1 MAVRWAVN
9 AISRLTRD
17 HISPFPNTIIFIG
30 VPSSLVFL
38 SHQRTNQ
45 LEMGREQ
52 IQPIHILSGDS
63 SDPHTV
69 YKDIATPSSWHSI
82 SSHAMMI
89 SKFYYYWREKNYIIM
104 NSNIFPPISI
114 DKQGFASYYAILL
127 ENQNANLNAACEK
140 YPYFPPYF
148 TIFFATNMNKKN
160 IFSIYIYF
168 NTSSRHI
175 SSFTVRQ
182 GINDNKY
189 YFFREKEKK
198 QHFIRQW
205 RKFDWCREEK
215 SWIKFDWK
223 VKWKLENP

>member
-1 MAVRWAVN
+1 
-9 AISRLTRD
+9 
-17 HISPFPNTIIFIG
+17 
-30 VPSSLVFL
+30 
-38 SHQRTNQ
+38 
-45 LEMGREQ
+45 
-52 IQPIHILSGDS
+52 
-63 SDPHTV
+63 
-69 YKDIATPSSWHSI
+69 
-82 SSHAMMI
+82 
-89 SKFYYYWREKNYIIM
+89 M

-127 ENQNANLNAACEK
+127 ENQNANFNAACEK

-160 IFSIYIYF
+160 IFWIYIYF